1 MEGQRNNKRLYER
14 VRIDSGRIYDLSEG
28 GVYVKTKEPKR
39 LGSLVGLELK
49 LFDDQPPFLVK
60 GQVIR
65 IIYEKGGQKIFPPG
79 MAVQFEPLANEHREK
94 IRTYIQNKKTG
105 RI

>member
-1 MEGQRNNKRLYER
+1 MENARNKRLYER
-14 VRIDSGRIYDLSEG
+14 VKIDSERIYDLSEG
-28 GVYVKTKEPKR
+28 GLYIKTKEPKR

-49 LFDDQPPFLVK
+49 LFDDEPPFMVK

-65 IIYEKGGQKIFPPG
+65 IIYEKGSRKNFPPG
-79 MAVQFEPLANEHREK
+79 MAVQFEPLPLQYREK